1 MVSPE
6 SYFSQDMFLL
16 HWNVGGSVG
25 TTLLQARAE
34 SAREDGR
41 LASLAVCH
49 HRERLSGESVKTCE
63 QPEPNLCI
71 SHLFC
76 VSFGLFH
83 VTVRTVTPGERARNV
98 PGPSADRALV
108 WDPNHAKHDK

>member
-83 VTVRTVTPGERARNV
+83 VIFCCDSRRKSKKRSRSKRRSRSRV
-98 PGPSADRALV
+98 GPQS
-108 WDPNHAKHDK
+108 